1 MPVRVTR
8 LVAVLFSLALVAA
21 ACSGGDDDAE
31 EAVTT
36 TAADAPTTTA
46 APVDDDEG
54 DEEVEETTTTVPV
67 PTGPTAPLT
76 GVAIESES
84 ALDRPALA
92 VKIDNHPRA
101 RPQTG
106 IEQADLVFEVRAEGV
121 TRFLAIFHSMAPE
134 PLGPVRSSRTS
145 DFEILTGLNRPL
157 YASSGGNDYVAA
169 GLRQLDIQEVT
180 AISRTEY
187 FRDGSRP
194 APHNLYVNADDL
206 WALAEDDA
214 PPEPWFLYRQGDE
227 PLVPSA
233 DPIEGAVTIT
243 YRGSPVVTH
252 TWDEDAAGWLRTQ
265 DGRPHTTITGDQL
278 APENV
283 VIMSANYTVSPADTA
298 SPEVQSVGSGDL
310 FVLTQGH
317 VIQGTWSRLDAVSKP
332 QLLDSS
338 GQEILLTPGRTWV
351 LMPDPGSVTLPL
363 E

>member
-1 MPVRVTR
+1 MFTR
-8 LVAVLFSLALVAA
+8 LFALLVALALVAA
-21 ACSGGDDDAE
+21 ACSGGDGDADDAATTTTVAEETTTTEAPADEDDDAE
-31 EAVTT
+31 
-36 TAADAPTTTA
+36 D
-46 APVDDDEG
+46 
-54 DEEVEETTTTVPV
+54 EVEETTTTAPA
-67 PTGPTAPLT
+67 PTGPVAPLT
-76 GVAIESES
+76 GEAIESES

-121 TRFLAIFHSMAPE
+121 TRFLAVFHSTAPE

-180 AISRTEY
+180 AISQTEY

-194 APHNLYVNADDL
+194 APHNLYVNAEDL

-214 PPEPWFLYRQGDE
+214 PPEPWFSYRQADA
-227 PLVPSA
+227 PLVSSA
-233 DPIEGAVTIT
+233 DPIEGAVRIT
-243 YRGSPVVTH
+243 YKGSPVVTH
-252 TWDEDAAGWLRTQ
+252 TWDEDAGGWLRTQ